1 MTESSDPSRTPALRA
16 SDADRERVV
25 EVLRRAAGEGRL
37 ELDELDERLESAYQL
52 RTVGELE
59 ALTRDVQVPP
69 APAGAGAGARG
80 GVVVAPGPG
89 GTRSVI
95 SIMGGHD
102 RSGRWRVAV
111 RCLVL
116 SIMGGSDLDL
126 NRAEL
131 SDQVTTMTVIS
142 IMGGSEIHVPR
153 GVEVRVS
160 KFALMGGNDV
170 SLDDDPPPPGA
181 PVIRIRML
189 SIMGGSNV
197 RQGPRLSRA
206 ERRREREL
214 RQERARELES
224 DTDREPESDTE

>member
-1 MTESSDPSRTPALRA
+1 MTESADPSRTPALRA

-25 EVLRRAAGEGRL
+25 EILRRAAGDGRL
-37 ELDELDERLESAYQL
+37 DLEELDQRLESAYQL
-52 RTVGELE
+52 RTLGELD
-59 ALTRDVQVPP
+59 ALTRDVQVLP
-69 APAGAGAGARG
+69 APVGAGAGGDGG

-89 GTRSVI
+89 GTRSVV

-102 RSGRWRVAV
+102 RSGRWRVAA

-153 GVEVRVS
+153 GVEVQVS

-214 RQERARELES
+214 RKDRARELES
-224 DTDREPESDTE
+224 DTDR